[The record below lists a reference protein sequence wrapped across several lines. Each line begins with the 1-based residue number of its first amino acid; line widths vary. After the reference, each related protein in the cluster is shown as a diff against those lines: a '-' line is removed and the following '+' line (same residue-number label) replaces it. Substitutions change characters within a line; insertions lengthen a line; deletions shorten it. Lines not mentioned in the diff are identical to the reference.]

1 MKVSVVTVCYN
12 SEKTVSDTIRSVYSQ
27 RGVEID
33 YLIVDGAST
42 DSTRARIAE
51 ATAQG
56 AAFRE
61 RERLVPIAL
70 TVVSEPDRGMYDALN
85 KGIVRA
91 TGDVLGILNSDDV
104 FESDE
109 TLAAIAAAFDET
121 VDAVYADIRFVR
133 NGKTARYYSAR
144 RWKPWMHRW
153 GFMPPHP
160 SVYIRRVC
168 FERLGLYKLGYRISA
183 DFELMVRFFC
193 RGGIRTR
200 YLPRCVVVMRFGGL
214 STGGL
219 RSNILLNKENVR
231 ANRENGTFS
240 CFAMMLPKYA
250 YKILGYLQK
259 RS

>member
-1 MKVSVVTVCYN
+1 
-12 SEKTVSDTIRSVYSQ
+12 
-27 RGVEID
+27 
-33 YLIVDGAST
+33 
-42 DSTRARIAE
+42 
-51 ATAQG
+51 
-56 AAFRE
+56 
-61 RERLVPIAL
+61 
-70 TVVSEPDRGMYDALN
+70 
-85 KGIVRA
+85 
-91 TGDVLGILNSDDV
+91 
-104 FESDE
+104 
-109 TLAAIAAAFDET
+109 
-121 VDAVYADIRFVR
+121 
-133 NGKTARYYSAR
+133 
-144 RWKPWMHRW
+144 
-153 GFMPPHP
+153 
-160 SVYIRRVC
+160 VC

-250 YKILGYLQK
+250 YKILGYLRK